1 MTLIRVGQ
9 LMGYFRQRGNRPQD
23 RPDSGTT
30 ATPRIRA
37 TKATGVLCALAV
49 CLGSCSVVDNRA
61 ADDGYDPQASE
72 YAQALDREMS
82 AFPHPT
88 GAPVEGAF
96 PGETT
101 RINLPSGRSYL
112 VHLPADYDPAE
123 QWPLIL
129 TFHGWGQDAEIM
141 ARSTHFDAARA
152 ISIYPDG
159 APSKPPHEGS
169 KAWAPAPYAA
179 ASGHDDLEFI
189 DEIINSARRTWSIAD
204 DQLFAVGFSNGGGFA
219 QYLACQRPEQ
229 FHAIATVSA
238 AYYTAVVENCAPGTV
253 GHLDIHGTADQ
264 IVSYD
269 GGTRHNTKFLSVP
282 EIMDVAARRN
292 HCDDNAETQELVGD
306 AQRTSFTHCAAP
318 VDHIRIDGGK
328 HWWPGYSGNRNDA
341 MPENFATDKILD
353 FFRIPGR
360 P

>member
-1 MTLIRVGQ
+1 MTLAGLFPGILQMRSRRSARTQLAGVFCVFAIAAVG
-9 LMGYFRQRGNRPQD
+9 
-23 RPDSGTT
+23 
-30 ATPRIRA
+30 
-37 TKATGVLCALAV
+37 
-49 CLGSCSVVDNRA
+49 CSSNM
-61 ADDGYDPQASE
+61 DDGTQSAQHVLESE
-72 YAQALDREMS
+72 HTHALDREMQ

-88 GAPVEGAF
+88 GAPVAGAL

-123 QWPLIL
+123 PWPLIL
-129 TFHGWGQDAEIM
+129 TFHGWGQNGQSLAT
-141 ARSTHFDAARA
+141 ATHFDAARA

-159 APSKPPHEGS
+159 APSKAPNQNK
-169 KAWAPAPYAA
+169 KAWAPAPYANT
-179 ASGHDDLEFI
+179 SGGEDLEFV
-189 DEIINSARRTWSIAD
+189 DEIINSARRTWNID
-204 DQLFAVGFSNGGGFA
+204 NNQLFAVGFSNGGGFA
-219 QYLACQRPEQ
+219 QYLACQRPAQ
-229 FHAIATVSA
+229 FQAIATVSA
-238 AYYTAVVENCAPGTV
+238 AYYTAVVEKCAPGTV

-264 IVSYD
+264 VVSYD

-292 HCDDNAETQELVGD
+292 HCGNSMEQQRLVGG
-306 AQRTSFTHCAAP
+306 AKRTSYMDCAAP
-318 VDHIRIDGGK
+318 VDHIRIEGGK

>member
-1 MTLIRVGQ
+1 MTLIRFGQ
-9 LMGYFRQRGNRPQD
+9 LKGYLRRCGNRPQD
-23 RPDSGTT
+23 KPENGAT
-30 ATPRIRA
+30 ASRIQ
-37 TKATGVLCALAV
+37 ATGVLCAFAV
-49 CLGSCSVVDNRA
+49 CLSSCSIVGNRTT
-61 ADDGYDPQASE
+61 DEGNDPQASE

-82 AFPHPT
+82 AFPRPT

-129 TFHGWGQDAEIM
+129 TFHGWGQDAESM

-179 ASGHDDLEFI
+179 ASGQDDLEFI
-189 DEIINSARRTWSIAD
+189 DEIIDSARRTWSIAD

-253 GHLDIHGTADQ
+253 GHLDIHGTADH

-282 EIMDVAARRN
+282 EIMNVAARRN
-292 HCDDNAETQELVGD
+292 HCDDNDNNAETQELIGD
-306 AQRTSFTHCAAP
+306 AERTSFSHCAAP